1 MAETLPLNMDNNI
14 EIDEIPSSNRTR
26 SGVRGPRNFTGSRIP
41 DNVPSMEISDVPP
54 RPDMRQIHYYEE
66 AAQNAEG
73 QATGSKLLKHRNTLS
88 RPERRASRQ
97 QRNLVAHDLPPPVRA
112 GATTLRRQKQ
122 QVVVQK
128 KKRMTVWECFSKTV
142 TCCICSCCLKSCGG
156 MPTPAVQ
163 QAWREKVTLCL
174 ICLVLMIITG
184 FITFAMQKLACESD
198 GSSNPVPWAVEE
210 GGNLRIQDKEAVLI
224 GGTFYQIKSFN
235 NVFGKEDQFTVPED
249 MKNVDLTH
257 YFADTVN
264 NSNSKCKKYIP
275 AVRLACKGNGGA
287 CLSTKKLS
295 RVQSSGKQIFNW
307 DHIDRITRSKYRDA
321 HKLVVYS
328 NFVMNLTDFFN
339 DYANDFM
346 DKKVVDVLKNNV
358 GKDVTFQLSKL
369 SNKEDVMECI
379 KEHFVVGYIS
389 NSSMFCLGAQAFS
402 VIFVVVILG
411 IVLTKFFMAVIFHW
425 IVADRFISKNVNGGN
440 ALQDSNINLTST
452 IRTKSY
458 HSSQNLLDEKSMA
471 MINNNSSSSTEEED
485 DGLLYTMCLVTCY
498 SEGEQ
503 GIHGTLNSLAST
515 TYQDDHKLI
524 FVIADGII
532 RGEGNTRYT
541 PDIICG
547 LMKED
552 KTLPRPQPQS
562 YIAIAS
568 GEKQHNMAKV
578 HAGYFIS
585 DDRKHCVP
593 IINVVK
599 CGTPGEARS
608 AKPGNRGKRDSQL
621 ILMNF
626 LSRVM
631 FNDRMTPLDFDLCTR
646 IRHIAKVNPDQY
658 ELVLMV
664 DADTKVKP
672 SSLSYMV
679 RAMYNDN
686 LIMGLCGETRIAN
699 KHTSFWTM
707 IQVFEY
713 YISHHLAKG
722 FESMFGGVTCLP
734 GCFCMY
740 RVKARKGLPGY
751 YVPILANPDIVEEYS
766 ENIVDTLHK
775 KNLLLLG
782 EDRFLTTLMLKTFPK
797 RKMVFIP
804 HAQCK
809 TIVPDTFKVLLSQRR
824 RWINSTIH
832 NLLELVLVRDLCG
845 TFCFSMQF
853 VVAIE
858 LAGTVVLPA
867 AICFTIYLVLYTI
880 ISQRVEWIPIL
891 MLVAIL
897 GLPGVLIVLTSFKWN
912 YVGWMLIYLFSLPI
926 WNLVLPSYAMWHF
939 DDFSWGETRKVQ
951 GSGKDD
957 HGKKDGEFDS
967 TSVPLK
973 HWAEYEKERLGI
985 KSNSVYTPGAIN
997 YNNTLRSGSV
1007 NTNPTNTAASQVIG
1021 ITHRTTSG
1029 QANLSTNPAV
1039 LRAVQLQQKQAVQM
1053 QLARQNNPGPI
1064 RRFSS
1069 TNSSSSASPLISSNS
1084 IHSKSSTAISSL
1096 SNKSSSNTIDAMNP
1110 NGKPLNP
1117 NSSFTLPP
1125 PNYPN
1130 SKPNNSNNA
1139 PVINNNPNSNPNP
1152 NPTISFNLNGTYLQQ
1167 QQPIESNR
1175 MINELNSSTS
1185 PKSSPQYN
1193 SGNAPRGNT
1202 GTTPRANIGTV
1213 PRNIGTIPRTN
1224 VGNVP
1229 QANTSTSPRIN
1240 NSITHLNVRA
1250 TSPPPIPP
1258 SRKISK
1264 Q

>member
-1 MAETLPLNMDNNI
+1 MAETVPLRMGENNI
-14 EIDEIPSSNRTR
+14 EIVDIHSSSKKTSNA
-26 SGVRGPRNFTGSRIP
+26 RGPRASLNGGIP
-41 DNVPSMEISDVPP
+41 NNVPSMEISDIPT
-54 RPDMRQIHYYEE
+54 RPDMKQKYYEE
-66 AAQNAEG
+66 TAQTADG
-73 QATGSKLLKHRNTLS
+73 QVTGTLIKRKNTLS
-88 RPERRASRQ
+88 RPERRASR

-112 GATTLRRQKQ
+112 GATTLRRKQ
-122 QVVVQK
+122 NSVPQK
-128 KKRMTVWECFSKTV
+128 KKKMSLWECVAKTA
-142 TCCICSCCLKSCGG
+142 TCCVCSVCLKKCGG
-156 MPTPAVQ
+156 MTTPAVQ

-174 ICLVLMIITG
+174 ICLIMMGFVG
-184 FITFAMQKLACESD
+184 FITFAMQRIACPSD
-198 GSSNPVPWAVEE
+198 GSQSAVPWAHETNGKIRIPDKV
-210 GGNLRIQDKEAVLI
+210 GVTLIHGIFYSNKDLSKKTDIQIPDTMMNLDISDM
-224 GGTFYQIKSFN
+224 FY
-235 NVFGKEDQFTVPED
+235 
-249 MKNVDLTH
+249 KNGLVSSSSCKGYIDESEL
-257 YFADTVN
+257 DCRGQ
-264 NSNSKCKKYIP
+264 KCKDINILKT
-275 AVRLACKGNGGA
+275 VK
-287 CLSTKKLS
+287 ST
-295 RVQSSGKQIFNW
+295 GKQLFNW
-307 DHIDRITRSKYRDA
+307 DFIKRLSGINKPNQLIVYDG
-321 HKLVVYS
+321 VVL
-328 NFVMNLTDFFN
+328 NLTTFF
-339 DYANDFM
+339 DKHANNFK
-346 DKKVVDVLKNNV
+346 DKNLVKKLQKNI
-358 GKDVTFQLSKL
+358 GRDVTMQLSLLENEMKP
-369 SNKEDVMECI
+369 MECL
-379 KEHFVVGYIS
+379 KERFTVGFVS
-389 NSSMFCLGAQAFS
+389 NQTMVCLAAQSFS
-402 VIFVVVILG
+402 VVFVVVILG

-440 ALQDSNINLTST
+440 ALQDSNINLSSN

-458 HSSQNLLDEKSMA
+458 HNNLLEDKSMS
-471 MINNNSSSSTEEED
+471 MINDVEEEED
-485 DGLLYTMCLVTCY
+485 SLLYTMCLVTCY

-503 GIHGTLNSLAST
+503 GIHNTLDSLAST
-515 TYQDDHKLI
+515 TYQDNHKLI

-532 RGEGNTRYT
+532 RGEGNSRYT

-547 LMKED
+547 LMQED
-552 KTLPRPQPQS
+552 RTLPRPQPQS

-578 HAGYFIS
+578 HAGYYIS
-585 DDRKHCVP
+585 SDRKHRVP

-599 CGTPGEARS
+599 CGTPNEVKA

-664 DADTKVKP
+664 DADTKVNP

-699 KHTSFWTM
+699 KRTSFWTC

-713 YISHHLAKG
+713 YISHHLGKG

-740 RVKARKGLPGY
+740 RIKARKGLPGY

-766 ENIVDTLHK
+766 ENVVDTLHK

-804 HAQCK
+804 HALCK

-853 VVAIE
+853 VVAVE
-858 LAGTVVLPA
+858 LSGTVVLPA
-867 AICFTIYLVLYTI
+867 AIVFTIYLVLYTI
-880 ISQRVEWIPIL
+880 FSGNVEWVPIL
-891 MLVAIL
+891 MLIAIL
-897 GLPGVLIVLTSFKWN
+897 GLPGVLIVITSVKWS
-912 YVGWMLIYLFSLPI
+912 YVGWMLIYLISLPV
-926 WNLVLPSYAMWHF
+926 WNFVLPSYAMWHF

-951 GSGKDD
+951 GGGKDD
-957 HGKKDGEFDS
+957 HGNKDGEFDS

-985 KSNSVYTPGAIN
+985 RSNSIYAGIN
-997 YNNTLRSGSV
+997 PANNPFNNARTNAGTNNNT
-1007 NTNPTNTAASQVIG
+1007 ASQVIG
-1021 ITHRTTSG
+1021 INHHSTSG

-1053 QLARQNNPGPI
+1053 QLARQNNNNQM
-1064 RRFSS
+1064 RRFSTS
-1069 TNSSSSASPLISSNS
+1069 NSSSSASPLISANQS

-1096 SNKSSSNTIDAMNP
+1096 SNLD
-1110 NGKPLNP
+1110 NGYQGMKQ
-1117 NSSFTLPP
+1117 
-1125 PNYPN
+1125 NYPTNMNVALPSPTHIN
-1130 SKPNNSNNA
+1130 SKPPYNGNG
-1139 PVINNNPNSNPNP
+1139 PVLNNSNPNLNFNNMANNNYVAQPPQMADP
-1152 NPTISFNLNGTYLQQ
+1152 NVIA
-1167 QQPIESNR
+1167 SNHSSQS
-1175 MINELNSSTS
+1175 NSPKQTKKVTHMEVSTS
-1185 PKSSPQYN
+1185 
-1193 SGNAPRGNT
+1193 
-1202 GTTPRANIGTV
+1202 
-1213 PRNIGTIPRTN
+1213 
-1224 VGNVP
+1224 
-1229 QANTSTSPRIN
+1229 
-1240 NSITHLNVRA
+1240 L
-1250 TSPPPIPP
+1250 PPPVLP
-1258 SRKISK
+1258 SRDVSK

>member
-1 MAETLPLNMDNNI
+1 MAETVPLRMGDNNI
-14 EIDEIPSSNRTR
+14 EIVDITSIPKKNDVKGQRKSVNIK
-26 SGVRGPRNFTGSRIP
+26 IP
-41 DNVPSMEISDVPP
+41 NNVTSMEVSGIQAH
-54 RPDMRQIHYYEE
+54 PDLKQKYYEE
-66 AAQNAEG
+66 TTQTADG
-73 QATGSKLLKHRNTLS
+73 QVTGTLIKHRNTLS
-88 RPERRASRQ
+88 RPERRSSH
-97 QRNLVAHDLPPPVRA
+97 QRNLVAHDSPPPVRA
-112 GATTLRRQKQ
+112 GATTLRRKQ
-122 QVVVQK
+122 TNVPQK
-128 KKRMTVWECFSKTV
+128 KKKLSLWECIAKMA
-142 TCCICSCCLKSCGG
+142 TCCICSGCLKTCGG
-156 MPTPAVQ
+156 MTTPAVQ

-174 ICLVLMIITG
+174 ICLIMMGFVG
-184 FITFAMQKLACESD
+184 FITFAMQRLACPSD
-198 GSSNPVPWAVEE
+198 GSQSAVPWAHEENGRIKIPDKVGVTLIHGIFYSNKDLSNKTDIQLPDTMMNLDISDVFYE
-210 GGNLRIQDKEAVLI
+210 GGDVSK
-224 GGTFYQIKSFN
+224 
-235 NVFGKEDQFTVPED
+235 
-249 MKNVDLTH
+249 
-257 YFADTVN
+257 
-264 NSNSKCKKYIP
+264 SKCKGYINEGELDCRGQKCRDTKILET
-275 AVRLACKGNGGA
+275 VKTTGKQLFNWDFMKRLSNINKPNQLIVYDGYVLNLTTFFEKHASNFKDQK
-287 CLSTKKLS
+287 LVKKLQQNIGRDVTLQLS
-295 RVQSSGKQIFNW
+295 RVENETKP
-307 DHIDRITRSKYRDA
+307 
-321 HKLVVYS
+321 
-328 NFVMNLTDFFN
+328 
-339 DYANDFM
+339 
-346 DKKVVDVLKNNV
+346 
-358 GKDVTFQLSKL
+358 
-369 SNKEDVMECI
+369 MECL
-379 KEHFVVGYIS
+379 KERFTVGFVSNQTMVCLAAQSFSVVFVVI
-389 NSSMFCLGAQAFS
+389 
-402 VIFVVVILG
+402 ILG
-411 IVLTKFFMAVIFHW
+411 IVLTKFFMAVVFHW

-440 ALQDSNINLTST
+440 TLQDSNINLTST

-458 HSSQNLLDEKSMA
+458 HSSSNLLDEKSMS
-471 MINNNSSSSTEEED
+471 MSMSMMSNGNNSLVEEED

-503 GIHGTLNSLAST
+503 GIHNTLDSLSST

-532 RGEGNTRYT
+532 RGEGNNRYT

-547 LMKED
+547 LMQED
-552 KTLPRPQPQS
+552 NTLPKPQPQS

-578 HAGYFIS
+578 HAGYYIS
-585 DDRKHCVP
+585 DDRKHRVP

-599 CGTPGEARS
+599 CGTPNEAKA

-699 KHTSFWTM
+699 KSTSFWTC

-713 YISHHLAKG
+713 YISHHLGKG

-740 RVKARKGLPGY
+740 RIKARKGLPGY

-804 HAQCK
+804 HALCK

-853 VVAIE
+853 VVAVE
-858 LAGTVVLPA
+858 LSGTVVLPA
-867 AICFTIYLVLYTI
+867 AIIFTIYLILYTI
-880 ISQRVEWIPIL
+880 FSGNVEWVPIL
-891 MLVAIL
+891 MLIAIL
-897 GLPGVLIVLTSFKWN
+897 GLPGVLIVITSLKWS
-912 YVGWMLIYLFSLPI
+912 YVGWMFVYLISLPI
-926 WNLVLPSYAMWHF
+926 WNFVLPSYAMWHF

-951 GSGKDD
+951 GAGKDD
-957 HGKKDGEFDS
+957 HGNKDGEFDS

-973 HWAEYEKERLGI
+973 HWAEYERERLGI
-985 KSNSVYTPGAIN
+985 KNNSVFAGVNPGSIHF
-997 YNNTLRSGSV
+997 NNTSFKSLSPTTGSS
-1007 NTNPTNTAASQVIG
+1007 NTFNNTASQVMG
-1021 ITHRTTSG
+1021 INHRTTSG

-1039 LRAVQLQQKQAVQM
+1039 LRAVQLQQKQMVQM
-1053 QLARQNNPGPI
+1053 QLARQNNGNGQVI

-1069 TNSSSSASPLISSNS
+1069 SNSSSSASPLIGTDKSVR
-1084 IHSKSSTAISSL
+1084 SKSSTAISSL
-1096 SNKSSSNTIDAMNP
+1096 SNKSSMANMENGMKHSFSSHSIKLQSTIP
-1110 NGKPLNP
+1110 GNGQNLNQ
-1117 NSSFTLPP
+1117 NA
-1125 PNYPN
+1125 
-1130 SKPNNSNNA
+1130 NSNMNL
-1139 PVINNNPNSNPNP
+1139 NNPNP
-1152 NPTISFNLNGTYLQQ
+1152 NSQNNNQNSNNHHHINNNNNNNNSNGGDGGNSFIIPQSLRMSDADLQ
-1167 QQPIESNR
+1167 EKL
-1175 MINELNSSTS
+1175 MINDPKGDVTNNRPNLSNNTLVTETSQRNS
-1185 PKSSPQYN
+1185 KD
-1193 SGNAPRGNT
+1193 
-1202 GTTPRANIGTV
+1202 V
-1213 PRNIGTIPRTN
+1213 
-1224 VGNVP
+1224 
-1229 QANTSTSPRIN
+1229 
-1240 NSITHLNVRA
+1240 THLNIKPN
-1250 TSPPPIPP
+1250 SPPPVPP
-1258 SRKISK
+1258 NRGISK

>member
-1 MAETLPLNMDNNI
+1 MAETVPLRMGDNNI
-14 EIDEIPSSNRTR
+14 EIVDIPSKQNNTLK
-26 SGVRGPRNFTGSRIP
+26 GPRSTKKHDGIP
-41 DNVPSMEISDVPP
+41 SNVPSMEISDIPP
-54 RPDMRQIHYYEE
+54 HPNLKEYYEE
-66 AAQNAEG
+66 QAQTADG
-73 QATGSKLLKHRNTLS
+73 HVTGTLIKRKNTLS
-88 RPERRASRQ
+88 RPERRSSRQ
-97 QRNLVAHDLPPPVRA
+97 QRNLVAHDLPPPTRA

-122 QVVVQK
+122 HIPVQK
-128 KKRMTVWECFSKTV
+128 KQKMSLWECFSKTM
-142 TCCICSCCLKSCGG
+142 TCCICSGCLKSCGG
-156 MPTPAVQ
+156 MTTPAVQ

-174 ICLVLMIITG
+174 ICLFIMGIVG
-184 FITFAMQKLACESD
+184 FVTFAMQKIACP
-198 GSSNPVPWAVEE
+198 SNGIQNSVPWAIEQNGSLVIKDK
-210 GGNLRIQDKEAVLI
+210 GSTLISGIFYRNDALASATGLDIPKSMQNL
-224 GGTFYQIKSFN
+224 
-235 NVFGKEDQFTVPED
+235 
-249 MKNVDLTH
+249 DLTDMF
-257 YFADTVN
+257 YDGG
-264 NSNSKCKKYIP
+264 SISKSKCRNFIP
-275 AVRLACKGNGGA
+275 EGQLKCRTDKCYNTSILRNVKID
-287 CLSTKKLS
+287 
-295 RVQSSGKQIFNW
+295 GKQLFKWNIVERF
-307 DHIDRITRSKYRDA
+307 RSLNRANQLIVYNG
-321 HKLVVYS
+321 LVL
-328 NFVMNLTDFFN
+328 NLTDFFTK
-339 DYANDFM
+339 YADDFKDQKLVAKLQKNLGRDITMQVTSQADQTKAM
-346 DKKVVDVLKNNV
+346 DCLKERFTV
-358 GKDVTFQLSKL
+358 GF
-369 SNKEDVMECI
+369 
-379 KEHFVVGYIS
+379 IS
-389 NSSMFCLGAQAFS
+389 NSDMACLAAQAFS
-402 VIFVVVILG
+402 VVFVVIILG
-411 IVLTKFFMAVIFHW
+411 IVMTKFFMAVIFHW

-440 ALQDSNINLTST
+440 TLQDSNINLTSQ

-458 HSSQNLLDEKSMA
+458 HSSTNLLDDKSV
-471 MINNNSSSSTEEED
+471 ISSSNNSLVEEED
-485 DGLLYTMCLVTCY
+485 DSLLYTICLVTCY

-503 GIHGTLNSLAST
+503 GIHNTLDSLAST

-532 RGEGNTRYT
+532 RGEGNSRYT

-547 LMKED
+547 LMQED
-552 KTLPRPQPQS
+552 KNLPKPQPQS

-578 HAGYFIS
+578 HAGYYVS

-599 CGTPGEARS
+599 CGTPNEAK
-608 AKPGNRGKRDSQL
+608 APKPGNRGKRDSQL

-672 SSLSYMV
+672 SSLAYMV

-699 KHTSFWTM
+699 KGTSFWTC

-713 YISHHLAKG
+713 YVSHHLGKG

-740 RVKARKGLPGY
+740 RVKARKGPAGY

-766 ENIVDTLHK
+766 ENVVDTLHK

-804 HAQCK
+804 HALCK

-853 VVAIE
+853 VVAVE
-858 LAGTVVLPA
+858 LSGTVVLPA
-867 AICFTIYLVLYTI
+867 AIVFTIYLILYTI
-880 ISQRVEWIPIL
+880 FSQRIEWIPIL
-891 MLVAIL
+891 MLIAIL
-897 GLPGVLIVLTSFKWN
+897 GLPGVLIVITSVKWT
-912 YVGWMLIYLFSLPI
+912 YVGWMLLYLLSLPI
-926 WNLVLPSYAMWHF
+926 WNFVLPAYAMWHF

-957 HGKKDGEFDS
+957 HGHKDGSEFDS

-985 KSNSVYTPGAIN
+985 RSNSVYIPGSIHYTN
-997 YNNTLRSGSV
+997 PQNKTGSV
-1007 NTNPTNTAASQVIG
+1007 GPGPTSPLGTNATNANNAAASQVIG
-1021 ITHRTTSG
+1021 INHRTTSG

-1053 QLARQNNPGPI
+1053 QLARQNNNSTL
-1064 RRFSS
+1064 RRFSTS
-1069 TNSSSSASPLISSNS
+1069 NSSSSASPLIGANQS

-1096 SNKSSSNTIDAMNP
+1096 SNKSSSLTID
-1110 NGKPLNP
+1110 NGNF
-1117 NSSFTLPP
+1117 N
-1125 PNYPN
+1125 NN
-1130 SKPNNSNNA
+1130 NNSILKQTFTNNVSIPSPA
-1139 PVINNNPNSNPNP
+1139 YHNMKPTNNGGNPLAVPNLNNNPNANNNNNSVSILNNHPILNNSNSNSSL
-1152 NPTISFNLNGTYLQQ
+1152 SFNSMNNNNNNTNNNNNNNNNNVNFII
-1167 QQPIESNR
+1167 QP
-1175 MINELNSSTS
+1175 
-1185 PKSSPQYN
+1185 P
-1193 SGNAPRGNT
+1193 
-1202 GTTPRANIGTV
+1202 
-1213 PRNIGTIPRTN
+1213 
-1224 VGNVP
+1224 
-1229 QANTSTSPRIN
+1229 
-1240 NSITHLNVRA
+1240 
-1250 TSPPPIPP
+1250 
-1258 SRKISK
+1258 
-1264 Q
+1264 